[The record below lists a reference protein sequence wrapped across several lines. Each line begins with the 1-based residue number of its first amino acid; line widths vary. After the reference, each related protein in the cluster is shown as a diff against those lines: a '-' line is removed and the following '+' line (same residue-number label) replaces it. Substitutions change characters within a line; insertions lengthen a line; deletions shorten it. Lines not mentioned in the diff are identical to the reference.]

1 MLIIG
6 EKLSIIAK
14 RVREAMMKKDKGPI
28 QEIATRQWKEGSGV
42 IDANIGPAEDG
53 GEDLMQWMV
62 TTIQE
67 VVPLP
72 ICLDTT
78 NFKAIEAGLK
88 VHNNQW
94 GRPLINSTSNDP
106 ERFPILELGAKYNAC
121 VIGLT
126 VGKGGLPADAEER
139 AGIAAEIMGRAM
151 EYGVPLEDLYLD
163 PLVLQIATSQDH
175 ARHVIKAIAMFQEM
189 NDPAMKT
196 VVGLSNISNG
206 CPKTLRPIL
215 NKYYFMLLANE
226 GLTAATE
233 VAILSANYV
242 SARLKNHYP
251 TLYASGNGHVAHE
264 CILDLRPL
272 KETSGVTAE
281 DVAKRL
287 MDYGFH
293 APTLS
298 FPVPGTLMVEPTE
311 SETPDELDRFIDAM
325 IAIRREIAQVE
336 RGAWPQDN
344 NPLKNAPHTAESLLG
359 DEWKHPYP
367 RELGAFPVP
376 ELRDMKYWPPVG
388 RIDNVWGD
396 RNLFCSCVPVNN
408 AVQEAP

>member
-14 RVREAMMKKDKGPI
+14 RVREAMLKKDKGPI
-28 QEIATRQWKEGSGV
+28 QEIATRQWKEGSGM

-72 ICLDTT
+72 VCLDTT
-78 NFKAIEAGLK
+78 NFSAVEAGLK

-106 ERFPILELGAKYNAC
+106 ERFPMMEIAAKYNAQI
-121 VIGLT
+121 IGLT

-151 EYGVPLEDLYLD
+151 EFGIPLEDLYLD
-163 PLVLQIATSQDH
+163 PLVLQVATSQDH
-175 ARHVIKAIAMFQEM
+175 ALHVVKAIKMFQEM

-215 NKYYFMLLANE
+215 NKYYFVMLMDA
-226 GLTAATE
+226 GLSSAIADAHEMAEAMQEKKIIDDVLSGKTISDAAKMTE
-233 VAILSANYV
+233 IKKTMDIFMN
-242 SARLKNHYP
+242 K
-251 TLYASGNGHVAHE
+251 TLYAHSYLE
-264 CILDLRPL
+264 
-272 KETSGVTAE
+272 
-281 DVAKRL
+281 
-287 MDYGFH
+287 M
-293 APTLS
+293 
-298 FPVPGTLMVEPTE
+298 
-311 SETPDELDRFIDAM
+311 
-325 IAIRREIAQVE
+325 
-336 RGAWPQDN
+336 
-344 NPLKNAPHTAESLLG
+344 
-359 DEWKHPYP
+359 
-367 RELGAFPVP
+367 
-376 ELRDMKYWPPVG
+376 
-388 RIDNVWGD
+388 
-396 RNLFCSCVPVNN
+396 
-408 AVQEAP
+408 